1 MSKKTG
7 QTGMVEAIACT
18 FEHMTIP
25 TDFKKGTA
33 VCTYGEK
40 KIE

>member
-1 MSKKTG
+1 MSKKIA

-18 FEHMTIP
+18 FEHITIS